1 MASPRAAGGKGTC
14 WRAEEAGKRF
24 CLAQTP
30 FRVQL
35 KRGELLTHDE
45 SQKAISP
52 EEKGGG
58 PACSV
63 SFTAERRLL
72 RLEQD
77 LGVGW

>member
-35 KRGELLTHDE
+35 KRGELLSHDE

-52 EEKGGG
+52 EEKAEVP
-58 PACSV
+58 PAQRF
-63 SFTAERRLL
+63 FTAARRLL
-72 RLEQD
+72 RPEQD
-77 LGVGW
+77 